1 VTKKNEKV
9 KPTVA
14 MGVMSFSQGLISLN
28 LIFQPT
34 GVFNMSSLIR
44 DDDGVSNSSANDHLH
59 DLIEREIARNPSR
72 RSMLKSGAALGLLGV
87 FGSALTACG
96 GSSAPAAGSIGF
108 KAVATSSGDAIVVPE
123 GYTADVM
130 YRWGDPIT
138 ATAPA
143 FKGDASETWRE
154 QEVQSGDNHDGI
166 NFFPFPGTDGNS
178 RGILAMNHEYINPE
192 YFHNVAN
199 FNKSE
204 IPDNT
209 KKQIAGHG
217 VSVIEVQRNA
227 AGKWEY
233 VKNSTYNRRITGY
246 TPMTITGPAAG
257 HDLLKTAADATG
269 TEVLG
274 TLNNCGAGQT
284 PWGTYITCEENFN
297 GYFGTDAAGWTPDTL
312 QNRYGLAAAGFGYG
326 WHKGDPRFD
335 LAVNPNE
342 PNRFGWVVEIDPYS
356 PTSKPKKRTALGRFK
371 HENAECVLSKTNKA
385 VVYTGC
391 DERNEYLYKFV
402 STGTYDS
409 ANKASG
415 ANLLDAG
422 ILYVARFDAGTVV
435 GDNQGTGVWLPLV
448 HGQNGLTAENGF
460 ANQAEVLIKARQA
473 ADRVGATMMDRPE
486 WVAANRTKPGEVF
499 LACTNNNRRSS
510 AATPSSNNVNGTT
523 TAGSARPALDEANPR
538 AVNNW
543 GHVIRI
549 NELGADAAAL
559 TFNWDIFVIAGNP
572 ALEGAKKGSS
582 NIDASNTF
590 NSPDGIQVDPEGRLW
605 IQTDGSYANTGDFVN
620 QGNNQMLVA
629 DITTKKITRFLVGPA
644 GCEVTGVCW
653 TPDGRTMFINIQHP
667 GEVGSHP
674 NAPAAYKSATDK
686 DAWINANPTA
696 FSKWPDGAS
705 AGRPRSGTVVIRKND
720 GGVIG
725 T

>member
-1 VTKKNEKV
+1 
-9 KPTVA
+9 
-14 MGVMSFSQGLISLN
+14 MSN
-28 LIFQPT
+28 
-34 GVFNMSSLIR
+34 LIR
-44 DDDGVSNSSANDHLH
+44 DDDGVSNPSSNDHLH
-59 DLIEREIARNPSR
+59 DLIEREIIRNPSR
-72 RSMLKSGAALGLLGV
+72 RAMLKSGASVGLLGI

-96 GSSAPAAGSIGF
+96 GGDAVAVPPGTIGF
-108 KAVATSSGDAIVVPE
+108 KAVSVSSGDAIVVPE
-123 GYTADVM
+123 GYTHEVI
-130 YRWGDPIT
+130 YRWGDPIFGN
-138 ATAPA
+138 APA
-143 FKGDASETWRE
+143 FKGDASETWVE
-154 QEVQSGDNHDGI
+154 QEQQAGDNHDGI
-166 NFFPFPGTDGNS
+166 NFFPYPGTDGNS
-178 RGILAMNHEYINPE
+178 RGILALNHEYINPE
-192 YFHNVAN
+192 YFHEPAN
-199 FNKSE
+199 FNKPE
-204 IPDNT
+204 IPNNT
-209 KKQIAGHG
+209 KKQLAAHG
-217 VSVIEVQRNA
+217 VSIIEVRRGA
-227 AGKWEY
+227 SGKWEY
-233 VKNSTYNRRITGY
+233 VKDSPYNRRITGY
-246 TPMTITGPAAG
+246 TPITISGPAAG
-257 HDLLKTAADATG
+257 NDLLKTAADPSG

-297 GYFGTDAAGWTPDTL
+297 GYFGTEATGWTANAL
-312 QNRYGLAAAGFGYG
+312 QNRYGLSAGGFGYG

-335 LAVNPNE
+335 LNVNPNE
-342 PNRFGWVVEIDPYS
+342 PNRHGWVVEIDPYAAS
-356 PTSKPKKRTALGRFK
+356 SKPKKRTALGRFK

-402 STGTYDS
+402 STGTYDA
-409 ANKASG
+409 ANRSSG
-415 ANLLDAG
+415 ANLLDSG
-422 ILYVARFDAGTVV
+422 ILYVARFDAGTVT

-460 ANQAEVLIKARQA
+460 ANQAEVLIKARLA

-499 LACTNNNRRSS
+499 LACTNNNRRGS
-510 AATPSSNNVNGTT
+510 TPASSNMSNGST
-523 TAGSARPALDEANPR
+523 TAGSARPAVDEANPR

-549 NELGADAAAL
+549 NETDADAAA
-559 TFNWDIFVIAGNP
+559 TAFAWDIFVIAGNP
-572 ALEGAKKGSS
+572 ALTDAPKKGSA

-605 IQTDGSYANTGDFVN
+605 IQTDGSYANTGDFLN

-629 DITTKKITRFLVGPA
+629 DIATKKITRFLVGPA

-653 TPDGRTMFINIQHP
+653 TPDGKTMFINIQHP

-674 NAPAAYKSATDK
+674 NAPAAYVVSTAK
-686 DAWINANPTA
+686 DAWVNANPTA
-696 FSKWPDGAS
+696 FSKWPDGPS
-705 AGRPRSGTVVIRKND
+705 GGRPRSATVVIRKND

>member
-1 VTKKNEKV
+1 
-9 KPTVA
+9 
-14 MGVMSFSQGLISLN
+14 
-28 LIFQPT
+28 
-34 GVFNMSSLIR
+34 
-44 DDDGVSNSSANDHLH
+44 
-59 DLIEREIARNPSR
+59 
-72 RSMLKSGAALGLLGV
+72 
-87 FGSALTACG
+87 
-96 GSSAPAAGSIGF
+96 
-108 KAVATSSGDAIVVPE
+108 
-123 GYTADVM
+123 
-130 YRWGDPIT
+130 
-138 ATAPA
+138 
-143 FKGDASETWRE
+143 
-154 QEVQSGDNHDGI
+154 
-166 NFFPFPGTDGNS
+166 
-178 RGILAMNHEYINPE
+178 
-192 YFHNVAN
+192 
-199 FNKSE
+199 
-204 IPDNT
+204 
-209 KKQIAGHG
+209 

-257 HDLLKTAADATG
+257 NDLLKTAADAAG

-284 PWGTYITCEENFN
+284 PWGTFITCEENFN
-297 GYFGTDAAGWTPDTL
+297 GYFGTDTAGWTPNVL
-312 QNRYGLAAAGFGYG
+312 QSRYGISASGFGYG

-342 PNRFGWVVEIDPYS
+342 PNRHGWVVEIDPYA

-391 DERNEYLYKFV
+391 DEVNEYLFKFV
-402 STGTYDS
+402 STGSYDT

-422 ILYVARFDAGTVV
+422 ILYVARFDAGNLV

-448 HGQNGLTAENGF
+448 FGQNGLTAENGF
-460 ANQAEVLIKARQA
+460 ANQGEVLIKARQA

-499 LACTNNNRRSS
+499 LACTNNSRRGT
-510 AATPSSNNVNGTT
+510 ATPATSNNVNGSTRAS
-523 TAGSARPALDEANPR
+523 TANPAVDEANPR
-538 AVNNW
+538 SDNRW

-549 NELGADAAAL
+549 NETGADAAA
-559 TFNWDIFVIAGNP
+559 TAFMWDIFVIAGNP
-572 ALEGAKKGSS
+572 ALDGAKKGSS

-605 IQTDGSYANTGDFVN
+605 IQTDGQYSNTGNFVN

-629 DITTKKITRFLVGPA
+629 DIATKKITRFLVGPA

-674 NAPAAYKSATDK
+674 NAPAAYVATASANR
-686 DAWINANPTA
+686 DAWVNANPTA

-705 AGRPRSGTVVIRKND
+705 GGRPRSATVVIRKND

>member
-1 VTKKNEKV
+1 
-9 KPTVA
+9 
-14 MGVMSFSQGLISLN
+14 MGVMGFSQGLISLN

-34 GVFNMSSLIR
+34 GVFKMSSLIR
-44 DDDGVSNSSANDHLH
+44 DDDGVSNTSANDHLH

-154 QEVQSGDNHDGI
+154 QEVQAGDNHDGI
-166 NFFPFPGTDGNS
+166 NFFPFPGTDGSS

-199 FNKSE
+199 FNKPE

-209 KKQIAGHG
+209 KKQVAGHG

-246 TPMTITGPAAG
+246 TPMTLTGPAAG

-284 PWGTYITCEENFN
+284 PWGTFITCEENFN

-402 STGTYDS
+402 STGTYDA

-435 GDNQGTGVWLPLV
+435 GDNQGTGAWLPLV

-499 LACTNNNRRSS
+499 LACTNNNRRGS
-510 AATPSSNNVNGTT
+510 AATPSSNNVNGST

-549 NELGADAAAL
+549 NEMGADAAAL

>member
-1 VTKKNEKV
+1 
-9 KPTVA
+9 
-14 MGVMSFSQGLISLN
+14 MSN
-28 LIFQPT
+28 
-34 GVFNMSSLIR
+34 LIR
-44 DDDGVSNSSANDHLH
+44 DDDGVSNASANDHLH

-72 RSMLKSGAALGLLGV
+72 RSMLKSGAALGLLGI

-130 YRWGDPIT
+130 YRWGDPII
-138 ATAPA
+138 ANAPA

-166 NFFPFPGTDGNS
+166 NFFPYPGTDGNS

-199 FNKSE
+199 FNKPE

-209 KKQIAGHG
+209 KKQLAAHG
-217 VSVIEVQRNA
+217 VSVIEVRRNS

-233 VKNSTYNRRITGY
+233 VKDSPYNRRITGY

-257 HDLLKTAADATG
+257 NDLLKTAADATG

-284 PWGTYITCEENFN
+284 PWGTFITCEENFN
-297 GYFGTDAAGWTPDTL
+297 GYFGTDAAGWTPNTL
-312 QNRYGLAAAGFGYG
+312 QSRYGLRATGFGYG

-335 LAVNPNE
+335 LSVNPNE
-342 PNRFGWVVEIDPYS
+342 PNRHGWVVEIDPYA
-356 PTSKPKKRTALGRFK
+356 PNSKPKKRTALGRFK

-391 DERNEYLYKFV
+391 DEVNEYLYKFV
-402 STGTYDS
+402 STGTYDTT
-409 ANKASG
+409 NKASG

-499 LACTNNNRRSS
+499 LACTNNSRRGVGTASSNKQDGTSAASS
-510 AATPSSNNVNGTT
+510 AN
-523 TAGSARPALDEANPR
+523 PAVDEANPR
-538 AVNNW
+538 ADNRW
-543 GHVIRI
+543 GHVVRI
-549 NELGADAAAL
+549 NEMGSDAAAT

-582 NIDASNTF
+582 NIDANNTF

-605 IQTDGSYANTGDFVN
+605 IQTDGSYANTGNFVN

-629 DITTKKITRFLVGPA
+629 DIATKKITRFLVGPA

>member
-1 VTKKNEKV
+1 
-9 KPTVA
+9 
-14 MGVMSFSQGLISLN
+14 MSN
-28 LIFQPT
+28 
-34 GVFNMSSLIR
+34 LIR
-44 DDDGVSNSSANDHLH
+44 DDDGVSNASANDHLH

-72 RSMLKSGAALGLLGV
+72 RNMLKSGAALGLLGI

-130 YRWGDPIT
+130 YRWGDPIM
-138 ATAPA
+138 ANAPA

-166 NFFPFPGTDGNS
+166 NFFPYPGTDGNS

-192 YFHNVAN
+192 YFLNVSN
-199 FNKSE
+199 FYKPE

-209 KKQIAGHG
+209 KKMLAGHG
-217 VSVIEVQRNA
+217 VSVIEVRRNA

-233 VKNSTYNRRITGY
+233 VKDSPYNRRITGY

-257 HDLLKTAADATG
+257 NDLLKTAADATG

-284 PWGTYITCEENFN
+284 PWGTFITCEENFN
-297 GYFGTDAAGWTPDTL
+297 GYFGTDAAGWTANTL
-312 QNRYGLAAAGFGYG
+312 QSRYGLRATGFGYG

-342 PNRFGWVVEIDPYS
+342 PNRHGWVVEIDPYA
-356 PTSKPKKRTALGRFK
+356 PNSKPKKRTALGRFK

-391 DERNEYLYKFV
+391 DEVNEYLYKFV
-402 STGTYDS
+402 STGTYDA

-422 ILYVARFDAGTVV
+422 TLYVARFDAGTVV

-499 LACTNNNRRSS
+499 LACTNNSRRGVGTASVNLADGSTRASS
-510 AATPSSNNVNGTT
+510 AN
-523 TAGSARPALDEANPR
+523 PAVDEVNPR
-538 AVNNW
+538 ADNRW
-543 GHVIRI
+543 GHVVRI
-549 NELGADAAAL
+549 NEMGSDAAAT

-605 IQTDGSYANTGDFVN
+605 IQTDGSYANTGNFVN

-629 DITTKKITRFLVGPA
+629 DIATKKITRFLVGPA

-674 NAPAAYKSATDK
+674 NAPADYKSATEK

>member
-1 VTKKNEKV
+1 
-9 KPTVA
+9 
-14 MGVMSFSQGLISLN
+14 
-28 LIFQPT
+28 
-34 GVFNMSSLIR
+34 MSSLIR
-44 DDDGVSNSSANDHLH
+44 DDDGVSNNSANDHLH
-59 DLIEREIARNPSR
+59 DLIEREIIRNPSR
-72 RSMLKSGAALGLLGV
+72 RAMLKSGASLGLLGI

-96 GSSAPAAGSIGF
+96 GSDPAPTAAGSIGF

-130 YRWGDPIT
+130 YRWGDPIS

-143 FKGDASETWRE
+143 FNGDASQSWQAQE
-154 QEVQSGDNHDGI
+154 QQSGDNHDGI

-192 YFHNVAN
+192 YFHDVLN
-199 FNKSE
+199 FNKPE

-209 KKQIAGHG
+209 KKQLAAHG

-233 VKNSTYNRRITGY
+233 VRNSVYNRRITGY
-246 TPMTITGPAAG
+246 TPILISGPAAG
-257 HDLLKTAADATG
+257 NDLLKTAADPSG
-269 TEVLG
+269 TLVLG

-297 GYFGTDAAGWTPDTL
+297 GYFGTDATWTPNNL
-312 QNRYGLAAAGFGYG
+312 QNRYGISAGGFGYG

-335 LAVNPNE
+335 VAVNPNE
-342 PNRFGWVVEIDPYS
+342 PNRHGWVVEIDPYNPDS
-356 PTSKPKKRTALGRFK
+356 TPKKRTALGRFK
-371 HENAECVLSKTNKA
+371 HENAECVLSKMNKA

-391 DERNEYLYKFV
+391 DERGEYLYKFV
-402 STGTYDS
+402 STGTYDQ

-415 ANLLDAG
+415 ANLLDIG
-422 ILYVARFDAGTVV
+422 ILYVAKFEAGTVV

-448 HGQNGLTAENGF
+448 FGQNGLTVENGF

-499 LACTNNNRRSS
+499 LACTNNNRRGS
-510 AATPSSNNVNGTT
+510 ATPATSNNVNGSTV
-523 TAGSARPALDEANPR
+523 AGSARPALDEANPR

-549 NELGADAAAL
+549 NEMGADAAAL

-572 ALEGAKKGSS
+572 ALDGAKKGSS
-582 NIDASNTF
+582 SIDATNTF

-605 IQTDGSYANTGDFVN
+605 IQTDGSYGNTGDYVN

-629 DITTKKITRFLVGPA
+629 DIATKKITRFLVGPA

-653 TPDGRTMFINIQHP
+653 TPDGKTMFINIQHP
-667 GEVGSHP
+667 GEVTGSTGTHP
-674 NAPAAYKSATDK
+674 NAPAGWTAAASNAR
-686 DAWINANPTA
+686 DAWVNANPTA
-696 FSKWPDGAS
+696 FSKWPDGLTG
-705 AGRPRSGTVVIRKND
+705 GRPRSATVVIRKND

>member
-1 VTKKNEKV
+1 
-9 KPTVA
+9 
-14 MGVMSFSQGLISLN
+14 
-28 LIFQPT
+28 
-34 GVFNMSSLIR
+34 MSSYIR
-44 DDDGVSNSSANDHLH
+44 DDDGVSNQSANDHLH
-59 DLIEREIARNPSR
+59 DLIEREIVRNPNR
-72 RSMLKSGAALGLLGV
+72 RSMLKSGAALGLFGM

-96 GSSAPAAGSIGF
+96 GSSDPSPGNIGF
-108 KAVATSSGDAIVVPE
+108 KAVAASSGDAIVVPE
-123 GYTADVM
+123 GYTADVIF
-130 YRWGDPIT
+130 RWGDPIN
-138 ATAPA
+138 ASAPA
-143 FKGDASETWRE
+143 FMGDASQSWQA

-166 NFFPFPGTDGNS
+166 NFFPFPGTDGSS

-199 FNKSE
+199 YNKPE

-233 VKNSTYNRRITGY
+233 VKNSTYNRRLTGY
-246 TPMTITGPAAG
+246 SPMTITGPAAG
-257 HDLLKTAADATG
+257 NALLKTAADSTG

-297 GYFGTDAAGWTPDTL
+297 GYFGTDSTTWKPNTL
-312 QNRYGLAAAGFGYG
+312 QNRYGLSAAGFGYN
-326 WHKGDPRFD
+326 WHKGDARFD
-335 LAVNPNE
+335 LNVNPNE
-342 PNRFGWVVEIDPYS
+342 PNRHGWVVEIDPYA

-402 STGTYDS
+402 SAGTYNPAD
-409 ANKASG
+409 KTSG
-415 ANLLDAG
+415 ANLLDSG

-435 GDNQGTGVWLPLV
+435 GDNEGTGVWLPLV
-448 HGQNGLTAENGF
+448 FGQNGLTAANGF

-486 WVAANRTKPGEVF
+486 WVAANRTRPGEVF
-499 LACTNNNRRSS
+499 LACTNNNRRAS
-510 AATPSSNNVNGTT
+510 ATPATSNAVDGSTV
-523 TAGSARPALDEANPR
+523 AGSARPAINEANPR

-543 GHVIRI
+543 GHVIRL
-549 NELGADAAAL
+549 NETDADGASLA
-559 TFNWDIFVIAGNP
+559 FRWDIFVIAGNP
-572 ALEGAKKGSS
+572 ALTGAKTGSS
-582 NIDASNTF
+582 NIDATNTF

-605 IQTDGSYANTGDFVN
+605 IQTDGSYANTGDYIN

-629 DITTKKITRFLVGPA
+629 DIATKKITRFLVGPA

-653 TPDGRTMFINIQHP
+653 TSDSKTMFVNIQHP
-667 GEVGSHP
+667 GEVASHP
-674 NAPAAYKSATDK
+674 NAPAAYNALSSGSLK

-696 FSKWPDGAS
+696 FSKWPDGPTS
-705 AGRPRSGTVVIRKND
+705 GRPRSGTVVIRKND

>member
-1 VTKKNEKV
+1 
-9 KPTVA
+9 
-14 MGVMSFSQGLISLN
+14 MSN
-28 LIFQPT
+28 
-34 GVFNMSSLIR
+34 LIR
-44 DDDGVSNSSANDHLH
+44 DDDGVSNNSANDHLH
-59 DLIEREIARNPSR
+59 DLIEREIIRNPSR
-72 RSMLKSGAALGLLGV
+72 RSMLKSGASLGLLGI

-96 GSSAPAAGSIGF
+96 GGDAAPAAVPAGTIGF
-108 KAVATSSGDAIVVPE
+108 KAVSVSSGDAIVVPE

-130 YRWGDPIT
+130 YRWGDPIL
-138 ATAPA
+138 ANAPA
-143 FKGDASETWRE
+143 FKGDASETWVE
-154 QEVQSGDNHDGI
+154 QEQQAGDNHDGI
-166 NFFPFPGTDGNS
+166 NFFPYPGTDGNS
-178 RGILAMNHEYINPE
+178 RGILALNHEYINPE
-192 YFHNVAN
+192 YIHNAAN
-199 FNKSE
+199 FNKPE
-204 IPDNT
+204 IPANT
-209 KKQIAGHG
+209 KKQLAAHG
-217 VSVIEVQRNA
+217 VSVIEVQRNS

-233 VKNSTYNRRITGY
+233 VKNSPYNRRITGY
-246 TPMTITGPAAG
+246 TPITISGPAAG
-257 HDLLKTAADATG
+257 NDLLKTAADPSG

-297 GYFGTDAAGWTPDTL
+297 GYFGTDNTSWTPSTQEL
-312 QNRYGLAAAGFGYG
+312 RYGVGAPNAADNNLRTGFGYG
-326 WHKGDPRFD
+326 WHRGDSRFD
-335 LAVNPNE
+335 LAANLTGPNNANNE
-342 PNRFGWVVEIDPYS
+342 PNRFGWVVEIDPYA
-356 PTSKPKKRTALGRFK
+356 PASKPKKRTALGRFK

-402 STGTYDS
+402 STNSYDA

-415 ANLLDAG
+415 ADLLDSG
-422 ILYVARFDAGTVV
+422 TLYVARFDAGTVV

-486 WVAANRTKPGEVF
+486 WVAANRTKTGEVF
-499 LACTNNNRRSS
+499 LACTNNNRRGSS
-510 AATPSSNNVNGTT
+510 PASSNMVNGST
-523 TAGSARPALDEANPR
+523 TAGAARPAVDEANPR

-543 GHVIRI
+543 GHIIRI
-549 NELGADAAAL
+549 NETGADAAA
-559 TFNWDIFVIAGNP
+559 TAFNWDIFVIAGNP
-572 ALEGAKKGSS
+572 ALTDAPKKGSA

-629 DITTKKITRFLVGPA
+629 DIATKKITRFLVGPA

-674 NAPAAYKSATDK
+674 NAPAGYVAAASNAK
-686 DAWINANPTA
+686 DAWVNANPTA
-696 FSKWPDGAS
+696 FSKWPDGPNG
-705 AGRPRSGTVVIRKND
+705 GRPRSATVVIRKND

>member
-1 VTKKNEKV
+1 
-9 KPTVA
+9 
-14 MGVMSFSQGLISLN
+14 MS
-28 LIFQPT
+28 
-34 GVFNMSSLIR
+34 NMIR
-44 DDDGVSNSSANDHLH
+44 DDDGVSNASANDHLH
-59 DLIEREIARNPSR
+59 DLIEREVARNPSR
-72 RSMLKSGAALGLLGV
+72 RSMLKSGASLGLLGI
-87 FGSALTACG
+87 FGSALSACG
-96 GSSAPAAGSIGF
+96 GGGGDAAPAPGTIGF
-108 KAVATSSGDAIVVPE
+108 KAISTSSGDAIVVPE

-130 YRWGDPIT
+130 YRWGDPIL

-143 FKGDASETWRE
+143 FKGDASETWVE
-154 QEVQSGDNHDGI
+154 QEQQAGDNHDGI

-192 YFHNVAN
+192 YIHNVAN
-199 FNKSE
+199 FNKPE
-204 IPDNT
+204 IPANT
-209 KKQIAGHG
+209 KKQLAAHG
-217 VSVIEVQRNA
+217 VSVIEVQRNS

-233 VKNSTYNRRITGY
+233 VKNSPYNRRITGY
-246 TPMTITGPAAG
+246 TPITISGPAAG
-257 HDLLKTAADATG
+257 NDLLKTSADASG
-269 TEVLG
+269 KEVLG

-297 GYFGTDAAGWTPDTL
+297 GYFGTDAPGWTANTL
-312 QNRYGLAAAGFGYG
+312 QNRYGVSAAGFGYG

-335 LAVNPNE
+335 LNVNPNE
-342 PNRFGWVVEIDPYS
+342 PNRHGWVVEIDPYAPS
-356 PTSKPKKRTALGRFK
+356 SKPKKRTALGRFK

-402 STGTYDS
+402 STGTYDP

-415 ANLLDAG
+415 TDLLDSG
-422 ILYVARFDAGTVV
+422 TLYVARFDAGTVT

-486 WVAANRTKPGEVF
+486 WVAANRTKAGEVF
-499 LACTNNNRRSS
+499 LACTNNNRRGS
-510 AATPSSNNVNGTT
+510 TPASSNMVNGST
-523 TAGSARPALDEANPR
+523 TAGNARPAVDEANPR

-543 GHVIRI
+543 GHIIRI
-549 NELGADAAAL
+549 NETGADAAA
-559 TFNWDIFVIAGNP
+559 TAFNWDIFVIAGNP

-605 IQTDGSYANTGDFVN
+605 IQTDGSYANTGDFLN

-629 DITTKKITRFLVGPA
+629 DIATKKITRFLVGPA

-674 NAPAAYKSATDK
+674 NAPAAYVAAASNAK
-686 DAWINANPTA
+686 DAWVNANPTA
-696 FSKWPDGAS
+696 FSKWPDGPNG
-705 AGRPRSGTVVIRKND
+705 GRPRSATVVIRKND

>member
-1 VTKKNEKV
+1 
-9 KPTVA
+9 
-14 MGVMSFSQGLISLN
+14 MSD
-28 LIFQPT
+28 
-34 GVFNMSSLIR
+34 MIR
-44 DDDGVSNSSANDHLH
+44 DDDGVSNSSSNDHLH
-59 DLIEREIARNPSR
+59 DLIEREIARNPAR
-72 RSMLKSGAALGLLGV
+72 RGFLKSGASLGLLGI

-96 GSSAPAAGSIGF
+96 ASSEPAPGTIGF
-108 KAVATSSGDAIVVPE
+108 KAVAISTGNTVVVPE
-123 GYTADVM
+123 GYTADIL

-138 ATAPA
+138 AAAPA

-199 FNKSE
+199 FNKPE

-209 KKQIAGHG
+209 KKQVAGHG

-227 AGKWEY
+227 STGKWEY
-233 VKNSTYNRRITGY
+233 VRNSTYNRRITGY
-246 TPMTITGPAAG
+246 TPIEISGPAKG
-257 HDLLKTAADATG
+257 HDLLKTAADPSGA
-269 TEVLG
+269 EALG

-284 PWGTYITCEENFN
+284 PWGTYITAEENFN
-297 GYFGTDAAGWTPDTL
+297 GYFGTESASWTPNAL
-312 QNRYGLAAAGFGYG
+312 QNRYGLSKGGFGYG

-342 PNRFGWVVEIDPYS
+342 PNRFGWIVEIDPYS
-356 PTSKPKKRTALGRFK
+356 PASKPKKRTALGRFK
-371 HENAECVLSKTNKA
+371 HENAECVLSATNKA

-402 STGTYDS
+402 SSGTYDP
-409 ANKASG
+409 ANRASG
-415 ANLLDAG
+415 ANLLDSG
-422 ILYVARFDAGTVV
+422 TLYVARFDAGAVT
-435 GDNQGTGVWLPLV
+435 GDNQGTGVWIPLV
-448 HGQNGLTAENGF
+448 HGQNNLTAANGF

-486 WVAANRTKPGEVF
+486 WVAANRTKAGEVF
-499 LACTNNNRRSS
+499 FTCTNNNRRGS
-510 AATPSSNNVNGTT
+510 AATASSNAADGSTV
-523 TAGSARPALDEANPR
+523 AGSARPALDEANPR

-549 NELGADAAAL
+549 NETGADAAA
-559 TFNWDIFVIAGNP
+559 TAFNWDIFVIAGNP
-572 ALEGAKKGSS
+572 ALDGAKKGSS

-590 NSPDGIQVDPEGRLW
+590 NSPDGIQVDPQGRLW
-605 IQTDGSYANTGDFVN
+605 IQTDGSFANTGDFVN

-629 DITTKKITRFLVGPA
+629 DIATKKITRFLVGPD

-653 TPDGRTMFINIQHP
+653 TPDSRTMFVNIQHP
-667 GEVGSHP
+667 GEVGTHP
-674 NAPAAYKSATDK
+674 NAPKDLKGFATMDEFI
-686 DAWINANPTA
+686 ANNPTA
-696 FSKWPDGAS
+696 FSRWPDGAS
-705 AGRPRSGTVVIRKND
+705 AGRPRAGTVVIRKND

>member
-1 VTKKNEKV
+1 M
-9 KPTVA
+9 A
-14 MGVMSFSQGLISLN
+14 
-28 LIFQPT
+28 
-34 GVFNMSSLIR
+34 SLIR

-72 RSMLKSGAALGLLGV
+72 RSMLKSGAGLGLLGI
-87 FGSALTACG
+87 FGSVLSACG
-96 GSSAPAAGSIGF
+96 GSDADPLPAPGSIGF
-108 KAVATSSGDAIVVPE
+108 KTVSTSSGDAIVVPE

-130 YRWGDPIT
+130 YRWGDPIL
-138 ATAPA
+138 ASAPN
-143 FKGDASETWRE
+143 FKGDASESWRE
-154 QEVQSGDNHDGI
+154 QEQQSGDNHDGI
-166 NFFPFPGTDGNS
+166 NFFPYPGTDGNS

-192 YFHNVAN
+192 YFHNTAN
-199 FNKSE
+199 FNKPE

-209 KKQIAGHG
+209 KKQLAAHG
-217 VSVIEVQRNA
+217 VSVIEVQRNS

-233 VKNSTYNRRITGY
+233 VKNSPYNRRITGY
-246 TPMTITGPAAG
+246 TPITISGPAAG
-257 HDLLKTAADATG
+257 NDLLKTAADVTG

-297 GYFGTDAAGWTPDTL
+297 GYFGTDAQGWTANTL
-312 QNRYGLAAAGFGYG
+312 QNRYGLSAGGFGYG

-335 LAVNPNE
+335 LNVNPNE
-342 PNRFGWVVEIDPYS
+342 PNRFGWVVEIDPYAPS
-356 PTSKPKKRTALGRFK
+356 SKPKKRTALGRFK

-402 STGTYDS
+402 SAGTYDP

-415 ANLLDAG
+415 NDLLDSG
-422 ILYVARFDAGTVV
+422 TLYVARFDAGTLT

-448 HGQNGLTAENGF
+448 HGQNGLTVENGF

-473 ADRVGATMMDRPE
+473 ADRLGATMMDRPE
-486 WVAANRTKPGEVF
+486 WVAANRTKSGEVF
-499 LACTNNNRRSS
+499 LACTNNNRR
-510 AATPSSNNVNGTT
+510 GTT
-523 TAGSARPALDEANPR
+523 TASSNMANGSTTAGTARPAVDEANPR

-549 NELGADAAAL
+549 NETGADAAAT

-572 ALEGAKKGSS
+572 ALDGAKKGSS
-582 NIDASNTF
+582 NIDTSNTF

-605 IQTDGSYANTGDFVN
+605 IQTDGSYTNVGDFVG

-629 DITTKKITRFLVGPA
+629 DIATKKITRFLVGPS

-667 GEVGSHP
+667 GEVASSPTSVPHI
-674 NAPAAYKSATDK
+674 NAPEGWKASPSDSR
-686 DAWINANPTA
+686 DAWVNANPTA
-696 FSKWPDGAS
+696 FSKWPDGPN
-705 AGRPRSGTVVIRKND
+705 AGRPRSATVVIRKND

>member
-1 VTKKNEKV
+1 
-9 KPTVA
+9 
-14 MGVMSFSQGLISLN
+14 MS
-28 LIFQPT
+28 
-34 GVFNMSSLIR
+34 NMIR
-44 DDDGVSNSSANDHLH
+44 DDDGVSNASANDHLH

-72 RSMLKSGAALGLLGV
+72 RNMLKSGAALGLLGI

-96 GSSAPAAGSIGF
+96 GSSAPAPGAIGF

-123 GYTADVM
+123 GYTAEVM

-192 YFHNVAN
+192 YFLNVAN
-199 FNKSE
+199 FYKPE

-209 KKQIAGHG
+209 KKMLAAHG

-257 HDLLKTAADATG
+257 NDLLKTAADATG

-284 PWGTYITCEENFN
+284 PWGTFITCEENFN
-297 GYFGTDAAGWTPDTL
+297 GYFGTDTAGWTPNVL
-312 QNRYGLAAAGFGYG
+312 QSRYGISASGFGYG

-342 PNRFGWVVEIDPYS
+342 PNRHGWVVEIDPYA

-391 DERNEYLYKFV
+391 DEVNEYLFKFV
-402 STGTYDS
+402 STGSYDT

-415 ANLLDAG
+415 ANLLDTG

-448 HGQNGLTAENGF
+448 FGQNGLTAENGF
-460 ANQAEVLIKARQA
+460 ANQGEVLIKARQA

-499 LACTNNNRRSS
+499 LACTNNSRRGTATPATSNNANGSTRASS
-510 AATPSSNNVNGTT
+510 AN
-523 TAGSARPALDEANPR
+523 PAVDEANPR
-538 AVNNW
+538 ADNRW

-549 NELGADAAAL
+549 NEMGADAAAL

-572 ALEGAKKGSS
+572 ALDGAKKGSS

-605 IQTDGSYANTGDFVN
+605 IQTDGQYSNTGNFVN

-629 DITTKKITRFLVGPA
+629 DIATKKITRFLVGPS
-644 GCEVTGVCW
+644 GSEVTGVCW
-653 TPDGRTMFINIQHP
+653 TPDSRTMFINIQHP
-667 GEVGSHP
+667 GEVSSHP
-674 NAPAAYKSATDK
+674 NAPAGHKAAAAADK
-686 DAWINANPTA
+686 DAWTNANPTA

-705 AGRPRSGTVVIRKND
+705 AGRPRSATVVIRKND

>member
-1 VTKKNEKV
+1 MTD
-9 KPTVA
+9 
-14 MGVMSFSQGLISLN
+14 F
-28 LIFQPT
+28 
-34 GVFNMSSLIR
+34 IR
-44 DDDGVSNSSANDHLH
+44 DDDGVSNPSTNSHLH

-72 RSMLKSGAALGLLGV
+72 RAMLKSGAALGMFGV

-96 GSSAPAAGSIGF
+96 GGGGSITASTPAAGALGF
-108 KAVATSSGDAIVVPE
+108 QAVPISTADTIVVPA

-130 YRWGDPIT
+130 YKWGDPIK
-138 ATAPA
+138 ASAPA
-143 FKGDASETWRE
+143 FKGDASETWLQ
-154 QEVQSGDNHDGI
+154 QEVQAGDNHDGI

-178 RGILAMNHEYINPE
+178 RGILAMNHEYINAE
-192 YFHNVAN
+192 YIHNVAN
-199 FNKSE
+199 FNKPE
-204 IPDNT
+204 IADNT
-209 KKQIAGHG
+209 KKQLAAHG

-233 VKNSTYNRRITGY
+233 VQISEYNRRITGY

-257 HDLLKTAADATG
+257 NDLLKTAADATG

-284 PWGTYITCEENFN
+284 PWGTFITCEENFN
-297 GYFGTDAAGWTPDTL
+297 GYFGTEVTPYTPNAL
-312 QNRYGLAAAGFGYG
+312 QNRYGISAAGFGYA

-335 LAVNPNE
+335 INANPNE
-342 PNRFGWVVEIDPYS
+342 PNRHGWVVEIDPYM
-356 PTSKPKKRTALGRFK
+356 PNSKPKKRTALGRFK

-385 VVYTGC
+385 VVYSGD
-391 DERNEYLYKFV
+391 DERNDYLYKFV
-402 STGTYDS
+402 STATYTD
-409 ANKASG
+409 KASG
-415 ANLLDAG
+415 ANILDAG
-422 ILYVARFDAGTVV
+422 ILYVAKFDAGTVV

-486 WVAANRTKPGEVF
+486 WVAANHTKPGEVF
-499 LACTNNNRRSS
+499 LACTNNNRRGSS
-510 AATPSSNNVNGTT
+510 TTVSSNNVNGST
-523 TAGSARPALDEANPR
+523 TAATARPALDEANPR
-538 AVNNW
+538 AVNDW

-549 NELGADAAAL
+549 NEMGADAAA
-559 TFNWDIFVIAGNP
+559 TSFNWDIFLIAGNP
-572 ALEGAKKGSS
+572 ALTGDKKGSS
-582 NIDASNTF
+582 EIDATNTF
-590 NSPDGIQVDPEGRLW
+590 NSPDGIQVDPAGRLW
-605 IQTDGSYANTGDFVN
+605 IQTDGSYANTGNYLN

-629 DITTKKITRFLVGPA
+629 DIATKKITRFLTGPS

-653 TPDGRTMFINIQHP
+653 TPDGKTMFINIQHP

-674 NAPAAYKSATDK
+674 NAPAAYSVLTSDTAKA
-686 DAWINANPTA
+686 AWVNSNPTV
-696 FSKWPDGAS
+696 FSKWPDGATS
-705 AGRPRSGTVVIRKND
+705 GRPRSATVVIRKND

>member
-1 VTKKNEKV
+1 
-9 KPTVA
+9 
-14 MGVMSFSQGLISLN
+14 MS
-28 LIFQPT
+28 
-34 GVFNMSSLIR
+34 NMIR
-44 DDDGVSNSSANDHLH
+44 DDDGVSNLSANDHLH
-59 DLIEREIARNPSR
+59 DLIEHEIALNPSR
-72 RSMLKSGAALGLLGV
+72 RNMLKSGAALGLLGI

-96 GSSAPAAGSIGF
+96 GSSAPAPGAIGF
-108 KAVATSSGDAIVVPE
+108 KAVATSSGDAIIVPE

-138 ATAPA
+138 ASAPS

-154 QEVQSGDNHDGI
+154 QEVQAGDNHDGI
-166 NFFPFPGTDGNS
+166 NFFPFPGTDGSS

-192 YFHNVAN
+192 YFLNVAN
-199 FNKSE
+199 FYKPE

-209 KKQIAGHG
+209 KKMLAAHG

-257 HDLLKTAADATG
+257 NDLLKTAADAAG

-284 PWGTYITCEENFN
+284 PWGTFITCEENFN
-297 GYFGTDAAGWTPDTL
+297 GYFGTDTAGWTPNVL
-312 QNRYGLAAAGFGYG
+312 QSRYGISASGFGYG

-342 PNRFGWVVEIDPYS
+342 PNRHGWVVEIDPYA

-391 DERNEYLYKFV
+391 DEVNEYLFKFV
-402 STGTYDS
+402 STGSYDT

-415 ANLLDAG
+415 ANLLDTG

-448 HGQNGLTAENGF
+448 FGQNGLTAENGF
-460 ANQAEVLIKARQA
+460 ANQGEVLIKARQA

-499 LACTNNNRRSS
+499 LACTNNSRRGT
-510 AATPSSNNVNGTT
+510 ATPATSNNVNGSTR
-523 TAGSARPALDEANPR
+523 ASSANPAVDEANPR
-538 AVNNW
+538 ADNRW

-549 NELGADAAAL
+549 NEMGGDTAAL

-572 ALEGAKKGSS
+572 ALIGDKKGSS

-605 IQTDGSYANTGDFVN
+605 IQTDGQYSNTGNFAG

-629 DITTKKITRFLVGPA
+629 DIATKKITRFLVGPS

-653 TPDGRTMFINIQHP
+653 TPDSRTMFINIQHP
-667 GEVGSHP
+667 GEVSSHP
-674 NAPAAYKSATDK
+674 NAPAGHKAAATADK
-686 DAWINANPTA
+686 DAWTNANPTA

-705 AGRPRSGTVVIRKND
+705 AGRPRSATVVIRKND

>member
-1 VTKKNEKV
+1 
-9 KPTVA
+9 
-14 MGVMSFSQGLISLN
+14 MSN
-28 LIFQPT
+28 
-34 GVFNMSSLIR
+34 LIR
-44 DDDGVSNSSANDHLH
+44 DDDGVSNNSANDHLH
-59 DLIEREIARNPSR
+59 DLIEREIIRNPSR
-72 RSMLKSGAALGLLGV
+72 RSMLKSGASLGLLGI

-96 GSSAPAAGSIGF
+96 GGDAAPAPGTISF
-108 KAVATSSGDAIVVPE
+108 KALSTSSGDAIVVPE

-130 YRWGDPIT
+130 YRWGDPIL

-143 FKGDASETWRE
+143 FKGDASETWVE
-154 QEVQSGDNHDGI
+154 QEQQAGDNHDGI
-166 NFFPFPGTDGNS
+166 NFFPYPGTDGNS
-178 RGILAMNHEYINPE
+178 RGILALNHEYINPE
-192 YFHNVAN
+192 YIHNAAN
-199 FNKSE
+199 FNKPE
-204 IPDNT
+204 IPANT
-209 KKQIAGHG
+209 KKQLAAHG

-233 VKNSTYNRRITGY
+233 VKNSPYNRRITGY
-246 TPMTITGPAAG
+246 TPITISGPAAG
-257 HDLLKTAADATG
+257 NDLLKTSADPSG

-297 GYFGTDAAGWTPDTL
+297 GYFGTDAPGWTANTL
-312 QNRYGLAAAGFGYG
+312 QNRYGVSAAGFGYG

-335 LAVNPNE
+335 LNVNPNE
-342 PNRFGWVVEIDPYS
+342 PNRHGWVVEIDPYA
-356 PTSKPKKRTALGRFK
+356 PNSKPKKRTALGRFK

-402 STGTYDS
+402 STGSYDA

-415 ANLLDAG
+415 ANLLDSG

-486 WVAANRTKPGEVF
+486 WVAANRTKAGEVF
-499 LACTNNNRRSS
+499 LACTNNNRRGSS
-510 AATPSSNNVNGTT
+510 ATPSSNMVNGST
-523 TAGSARPALDEANPR
+523 TAGNARPAVDEANPR

-549 NELGADAAAL
+549 NETGADSAATA
-559 TFNWDIFVIAGNP
+559 FNWDIFVIAGNP
-572 ALEGAKKGSS
+572 ALTDAPKKGSA

-605 IQTDGSYANTGDFVN
+605 IQTDGNYTNVGDFVG

-629 DITTKKITRFLVGPA
+629 DIATKKITRFLVGPS

-667 GEVGSHP
+667 GEVASSPTSVPHI
-674 NAPAAYKSATDK
+674 NAPAGWKDSAPESR
-686 DAWINANPTA
+686 DAWVNANPTV
-696 FSKWPDGAS
+696 FSKWPDGPS
-705 AGRPRSGTVVIRKND
+705 GGRPRSATVVIRKND